1 MHVIRVHTQVHTL
14 AWCPWRGGG
23 AGGLGVLAVGSS
35 GGHVDLLSVPLP
47 SKSGAKGKKGGGHDQ
62 LLAGKLL
69 ARIAMGPSGYCAC
82 LAWSPIT
89 TPPTAAAQGL
99 PGAVTACNDRSP
111 GAVAGLLAA
120 AGTSGHTVVVPFA
133 LDADGVSGHVDHD
146 SVVYVGAADACA
158 VTSAAWASATTLVT
172 GGIDGRVLQC
182 VCVYVCVCVRVCVY
196 VGCFG
201 PAAVLTPC
209 GSADGW

>member
-1 MHVIRVHTQVHTL
+1 M
-14 AWCPWRGGG
+14 
-23 AGGLGVLAVGSS
+23 
-35 GGHVDLLSVPLP
+35 
-47 SKSGAKGKKGGGHDQ
+47 
-62 LLAGKLL
+62 
-69 ARIAMGPSGYCAC
+69 
-82 LAWSPIT
+82 
-89 TPPTAAAQGL
+89 
-99 PGAVTACNDRSP
+99 
-111 GAVAGLLAA
+111 
-120 AGTSGHTVVVPFA
+120 VVPFA

-158 VTSAAWASATTLVT
+158 VTCAAWASATTLVT

-196 VGCFG
+196 VDCFG